1 MVFSKRDL
9 LYQSYRKLIMK
20 TFAIIGTVGLVVSLA
35 TANVSESEE
44 KAFSATQRI
53 SVPDYEINFVRGS
66 YELVEANYDRKTQL
80 SDEELESILRQAGFS
95 GKGLRM
101 AKAIVFYE
109 STNRPMALNES
120 SNCYGLF
127 QINMT
132 GSMGPSR
139 REKYDLKSNDDL
151 YNPLVNA
158 QIAYHMSNGGKNWSA
173 WSTETMALNS
183 IN

>member
-1 MVFSKRDL
+1 
-9 LYQSYRKLIMK
+9 MK
-20 TFAIIGTVGLVVSLA
+20 TTAILSTIGMLISLTTTHVSVSDSEPISGLQTL
-35 TANVSESEE
+35 
-44 KAFSATQRI
+44 
-53 SVPDYEINFVRGS
+53 SVPDYEISYVRGS

-80 SDEELESILRQAGFS
+80 SDKQLDSILRQAGFE
-95 GKGLRM
+95 GNGLKM

-109 STNRPMALNES
+109 STNRPMALNRS

-139 REKYDLKSNDDL
+139 REKYGLKSNEDL
-151 YNPLVNA
+151 YNPLISA
-158 QIAYHMSNGGKNWSA
+158 QIAYQMSNGGSNWGA
-173 WSTETMALNS
+173 WSTENIAKSLARS